1 MTKIIGITGG
11 IGSGKSTIANFFA
24 DFNIPI
30 YIADIQAK
38 EVMKISEII
47 SEIKVVFGK
56 IIFDKDILNRQKL
69 AEIVFN
75 NPQKLASLN
84 AIIHPAV
91 KIHFQN
97 WLQNNQNADYVIY
110 ESAILFETGSN
121 EICDFIITVTAPV
134 ETRIQRVIQ
143 RDNTTK
149 EAVLNRINA
158 QWNDQQRIDK
168 SDFVIENLELE
179 KTAIQVK
186 TILKMLNIL
195 Q

>member
-47 SEIKVVFGK
+47 SGIKVVFGK